1 MSAQAA
7 RRHDRTLAG
16 AAAACAALV
25 FVVVASSAW
34 LRLVPG
40 AACPAGGCEGFSAT
54 DLVRLAHRVAAMG
67 VSVLALLVAALAW
80 KAPAAWGR
88 RLAAVAMIALVAV
101 LAVVGRQSA
110 GATAPA
116 IVLTNLLGGLVLL
129 ALAASLC
136 AAARPADPRSGASL
150 AASAFTTTAFAA
162 AAFALAAA
170 IGTGAL
176 ATALPRHGA
185 PALGTVHLVL
195 SWTAFLGWGVL
206 ALSASAPA
214 RARQG
219 ARLVAVLLAALAVLA
234 VAAPAWTLARWLHN
248 LLASATLVA
257 ALAATFAAA
266 HASRARPPEASGLA
280 GRLPAGP

>member
-1 MSAQAA
+1 MSVAAA
-7 RRHDRTLAG
+7 RPHDRTLAG

-40 AACPAGGCEGFSAT
+40 AACPAGGCEGFTAA

-67 VSVLALLVAALAW
+67 VTVLALLVAALAW
-80 KAPAAWGR
+80 KTPPAWGR
-88 RLAAVAMIALVAV
+88 RLAAAAMIALVAV

-129 ALAASLC
+129 ALAASLA
-136 AAARPADPRSGASL
+136 AAARPAGARPGSPVT
-150 AASAFTTTAFAA
+150 APAFTTTAFAA

-176 ATALPRHGA
+176 ATALPRHGT

-206 ALSASAPA
+206 ALSPAAPA
-214 RARQG
+214 RAKQG
-219 ARLVAVLLAALAVLA
+219 ARIVTVLLAALAALA
-234 VAAPAWTLARWLHN
+234 VAAPAWALTRWLHN

-266 HASRARPPEASGLA
+266 NAARARAPQASRLA
-280 GRLPAGP
+280 GGLPAGP